1 MTTVNISYQGGVK
14 KLTVNGMQD
23 LCIQERSHS
32 LAATRIQMVISI
44 HLGWWTALVLM
55 LHASGLQFT
64 KQQNKVYQ
72 TLCFNNTEAHGEYQ

>member
-44 HLGWWTALVLM
+44 QLGWGAWLVM
-55 LHASGLQFT
+55 TLHIGAAARLRFT
-64 KQQNKVYQ
+64 EQQK
-72 TLCFNNTEAHGEYQ
+72 